1 MRIIKQKNSKTKKI
15 SVPKGTAFLGSRRVI
30 LRNGAGTQSMPP
42 PPRHSENAS
51 RNEVNVN

>member
-30 LRNGAGTQSMPP
+30 LRKGEGTQSCPLRRVILRTP
-42 PPRHSENAS
+42 AGTKSK
-51 RNEVNVN
+51 